1 MWVRHMLH
9 AAARSS
15 LAPPSNTLQR
25 DRDVDRQSDSPL
37 RRLTTERP
45 LPGFA
50 PAEMVAP
57 GQQPQQG
64 VCGFLGQGGSLPM
77 QGQFMG
83 SSGQYDASYQ
93 TQHAYSPPGMVSPQH
108 TDMPPPR
115 GRQISP
121 NGQHWGG
128 VPTGGAHACAAC
140 GYDASGYEQYGP
152 SHPPRHII
160 LSIPQVGASRR
171 ALAQRR
177 RKGMEPASLLQGLL
191 DHQDHRRHP
200 STCARSRRCTN

>member
-1 MWVRHMLH
+1 MEH

-15 LAPPSNTLQR
+15 LAPSSNTLQR
-25 DRDVDRQSDSPL
+25 DSDVDRQSDSPL
-37 RRLTTERP
+37 HRLTTERS

-50 PAEMVAP
+50 PTEMVAP
-57 GQQPQQG
+57 RQQPQQG

-93 TQHAYSPPGMVSPQH
+93 TQHAYAPPGCMVSPQH

-128 VPTGGAHACAAC
+128 YQLGGRTHARHADTDTTQAATV
-140 GYDASGYEQYGP
+140 
-152 SHPPRHII
+152 HPLRHII

-177 RKGMEPASLLQGLL
+177 RKGGEHASLLQGLL